1 MACLACGYD
10 RVGADPTG
18 PCPECGR
25 RVEPETALRCDSAA
39 RHRFRRALRVATWR
53 APPLGWWSLL
63 SSSRR
68 QSRIDL
74 IASVFVMVIGLA
86 AFFALGSGI
95 QTVASAVP
103 YTGPVSMVSDTA
115 PWQVKTVSLATIART
130 DSRRNPFAPIDYLLA
145 LPTGQSIS
153 RPMFDWSWSGWSPV
167 LTAQVSWLSCAA
179 ALAFLALRFVL
190 VPIALRIGGGDA
202 RSSPN
207 ASRAAAIAAD
217 YSVASCAI
225 AFALW
230 TVVWCCATFAFC
242 AFGPE
247 ALTGPLAR
255 AAPFLTA
262 GLMVLLPP
270 LFVANEIRGDRSR
283 RVFAA
288 PWRTATIAVIVYL
301 AALAATLGFMAAA
314 FRGAMWLL
322 A

>member
-1 MACLACGYD
+1 M
-10 RVGADPTG
+10 
-18 PCPECGR
+18 
-25 RVEPETALRCDSAA
+25 
-39 RHRFRRALRVATWR
+39 
-53 APPLGWWSLL
+53 
-63 SSSRR
+63 SSSSQRE
-68 QSRIDL
+68 SRLDL
-74 IASVFVMVIGLA
+74 LVSLFLMVSGLA

-103 YTGPVSMVSDTA
+103 YTGPVSMMAGA
-115 PWQVKTVSLATIART
+115 PWQLKTLSLATIART
-130 DSRRNPFAPIDYLLA
+130 DSNGRNPFAPIESLFT
-145 LPTGQSIS
+145 LPTGQLIS

-167 LTAQVSWLSCAA
+167 QTAQVSWLSCAA

-190 VPIALRIGGGDA
+190 VPIALRIGGGDS
-202 RSSPN
+202 RSSPDS
-207 ASRAAAIAAD
+207 SRAAAIAAD

-230 TVVWCCATFAFC
+230 TVLWCCGMFVFC

-247 ALTGPLAR
+247 AWSGPLAR
-255 AAPFLTA
+255 AAPFLTT
-262 GLMVLLPP
+262 GFMVFLPP

-288 PWRTATIAVIVYL
+288 PWRIATIAVVVYL

-314 FRGAMWLL
+314 FRGTMWLL